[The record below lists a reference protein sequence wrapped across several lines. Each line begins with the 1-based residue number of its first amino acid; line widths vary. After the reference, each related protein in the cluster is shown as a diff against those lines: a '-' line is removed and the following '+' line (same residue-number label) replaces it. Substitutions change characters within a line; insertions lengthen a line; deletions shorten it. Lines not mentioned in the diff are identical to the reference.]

1 MATVGSTTAAQSAP
15 AAAPVE
21 IQIRDARSYWRE
33 SLTRLSENR
42 IGMACGIFILAMAVI
57 ALLAPVLAQLI
68 HHDAYRQN
76 LDNTFGPPSASNWLG
91 TDELGRDTLTRLMF
105 GAQVS
110 LGIGFLAILLS
121 LTVGAS
127 VGLAAGYFGGWID
140 EILMRAVD
148 ILLSIPSIYLLIL
161 MSSLPWFR
169 GNVIY
174 LAVLLA
180 FIGWGGLA
188 RLVRGE
194 VLSIKTREFM
204 IATKSVGAGDI
215 RLMFRH
221 LLPDALPVMIVSSTL
236 GVGGIILAE
245 AALDFIGLG
254 VQLPTPSWG
263 NMLLNSQSYFY
274 HSLWLVYIPGAMI
287 VLTVLATNIF
297 GNALRDAFDPRL
309 K

>member
-221 LLPDALPVMIVSSTL
+221 LLPNALPVMIVSSTL

>member
-1 MATVGSTTAAQSAP
+1 MATVGSTAASQPAP
-15 AAAPVE
+15 VAAPVD

-33 SLTRLSENR
+33 SLTRLSENK
-42 IGMACGIFILAMAVI
+42 IGMACGIFILVMALI

-68 HHDAYRQN
+68 NHDAYRQN
-76 LDNTFGPPSASNWLG
+76 LDNTFGPPSASNWFG
-91 TDELGRDTLTRLMF
+91 TDELGRDTLTRLLF
-105 GAQVS
+105 GARVS
-110 LGIGFLAILLS
+110 LGIGFLAIFLS
-121 LTVGAS
+121 LTVGAC

-221 LLPDALPVMIVSSTL
+221 LLPNALPVMIVSSTL

>member
-1 MATVGSTTAAQSAP
+1 
-15 AAAPVE
+15 
-21 IQIRDARSYWRE
+21 
-33 SLTRLSENR
+33 
-42 IGMACGIFILAMAVI
+42 
-57 ALLAPVLAQLI
+57 
-68 HHDAYRQN
+68 
-76 LDNTFGPPSASNWLG
+76 
-91 TDELGRDTLTRLMF
+91 
-105 GAQVS
+105 
-110 LGIGFLAILLS
+110 
-121 LTVGAS
+121 
-127 VGLAAGYFGGWID
+127 
-140 EILMRAVD
+140 MRAVD

-161 MSSLPWFR
+161 LSSLPWFR

-174 LAVLLA
+174 LAMLLA

-204 IATKSVGAGDI
+204 LATRSVGASNI

-221 LLPDALPVMIVSSTL
+221 LLPNVLPVMIVSSTL
-236 GVGGIILAE
+236 GVAGIILAE

-274 HSLWLVYIPGAMI
+274 HSLWLVYVPGTMI
-287 VLTVLATNIF
+287 VLTVLAINIF

>member
-1 MATVGSTTAAQSAP
+1 MATVGRATAAEPKP
-15 AAAPVE
+15 AAAVAPIDHGE
-21 IQIRDARSYWRE
+21 ARSYWRE
-33 SLTRLSENR
+33 SLTRLSENK
-42 IGMACGIFILAMAVI
+42 IGMACGIFILIMAAI
-57 ALLAPVLAQLI
+57 ALLAPVLAQAI
-68 HHDAYRQN
+68 HHDAFRQN

-91 TDELGRDTLTRLMF
+91 TDELGRDTLTRLLF
-105 GAQVS
+105 GARVS
-110 LGIGFLAILLS
+110 LGIGFLAISLS
-121 LTVGAS
+121 LTVGAC

-204 IATKSVGAGDI
+204 IATKSVGAGHT

-221 LLPDALPVMIVSSTL
+221 LLPNVLPVMIVSSTL

-263 NMLLNSQSYFY
+263 NMLLNSQGYFY
-274 HSLWLVYIPGAMI
+274 HSLWLVYVPGTMI